1 MHKKMIFLCLLGAL
15 FVNLTASAKPVNSL
29 SGLYACE
36 TILDKDAQLNCFLA
50 ETSKLRVA
58 ETSGDFITIDKQ
70 AAEEIEKESYGFNL
84 PSLPKLKLF
93 SSTDTEKSAKPLKTR
108 SLAIKRTSTIRKGYL
123 RFYLENGQIW
133 DQTQPAKVR
142 HLGQE
147 TPDILVIKNAALGSF
162 KARVNGKG
170 PQVRVRRIQ

>member
-1 MHKKMIFLCLLGAL
+1 MHKFLTPLTAIL
-15 FVNLTASAKPVNSL
+15 FVALAHQAAAAPANPL

-36 TILDKDAQLNCFLA
+36 AISDQDAQLKCFVT
-50 ETSKLRVA
+50 ETAKLRAA
-58 ETSGDFITIDKQ
+58 ETSGNFMTIDKQ
-70 AAEEIEKESYGFNL
+70 AVEEIEKESYGFNL
-84 PSLPKLKLF
+84 PSIPKLKIF
-93 SSTDTEKSAKPLKTR
+93 GNANGEKKPKALKSR

-147 TPDILVIKNAALGSF
+147 DPDILVIKNAALGSF

-170 PQVRVRRIQ
+170 PQVRVRRIE

>member
-1 MHKKMIFLCLLGAL
+1 MRKILTILGLMAAMSIGL
-15 FVNLTASAKPVNSL
+15 SAAAKSANTL

-36 TILDKDAQLNCFLA
+36 GIAEADAQLNCFLI
-50 ETSKLRVA
+50 ETAKLRAA
-58 ETSGDFITIDKQ
+58 ETSGDFVTIDKQ

-93 SSTDTEKSAKPLKTR
+93 GTSDGKKKAKSLKTR

-123 RFYLENGQIW
+123 RFYLENGQVW

-142 HLGQE
+142 HLDQE
-147 TPDILVIKNAALGSF
+147 SPDMLVIKNAAMGSF
-162 KARVNGKG
+162 LARVNGKG
-170 PQVRVRRIQ
+170 PQVRVRRIE